1 MNLDFW
7 KGKKVFIT
15 GHTGFKGG
23 WTVLWLKKLGAIVK
37 GYALEPNTS
46 VSLFEVARI
55 SEAVESKIGNICD
68 LDLLHK
74 SLVDFAPEIVIHMA
88 AQPLVRA
95 SYIDPVGTYQ
105 TNVIGTVNL
114 LQAIRACES
123 VKAVV
128 NVTTDKCYQN
138 NEWEW
143 GYRED
148 EPMGGHDP
156 YSNSK
161 GCSELVTSAY
171 RQSFFNENSMVSLA
185 SARAGNVIG
194 GGDWSSDRLIPD
206 ALKAFSSNKPVI
218 IRNPL
223 ATRPWQ
229 HVLEPIAGYLELA
242 EKLYLYNDS
251 FAEGWNFGPNDEGCK
266 SVGEVMELLVKKW
279 PTNASWELV
288 QDAQP
293 HEAQLLKLDISKA
306 KARLN
311 WRPQWCIDKTL
322 ESIIGWHK
330 SWLNGDDMQNITFDQ
345 INDYEIKLR
354 ECNEQK

>member
-7 KGKKVFIT
+7 KNKKVFIT

-23 WTVLWLKKLGAIVK
+23 WTVMWLHKLGAIVK
-37 GYALEPNTS
+37 GYALEPNTT

-55 SEAVESKIGNICD
+55 SETVESKIGNICD
-68 LDLLHK
+68 LDLLQK

-95 SYIDPVGTYQ
+95 SYVDPVGTYQ
-105 TNVIGTVNL
+105 TNVMGTVNL
-114 LQAIRACES
+114 FEAIRSCDS

-138 NEWEW
+138 NEREM

-161 GCSELVTSAY
+161 GCSELATLAY
-171 RQSFFNENSMVSLA
+171 RQSFNEKSIVSLA

-194 GGDWSSDRLIPD
+194 GGDWSNDRLIPD
-206 ALKAFSSNKPVI
+206 ALKAFSSNNPLI

-242 EKLYLYNDS
+242 EKLYLYNDN
-251 FAEGWNFGPNDEGCK
+251 FAEGWNFGPNDEDCK
-266 SVGEVMELLVKKW
+266 SVGEVIDLLIKKW
-279 PTNASWELV
+279 PTKALKLV

-306 KARLN
+306 KERLD
-311 WRPQWCIDKTL
+311 WRPHLCLERTL
-322 ESIIGWHK
+322 DSIISWHK
-330 SWLNGDDMQNITFDQ
+330 SWLNGDDMKNVTFNQ
-345 INDYEIKLR
+345 INDYEIQLK
-354 ECNEQK
+354 EHHK